1 MSLSVNLF
9 SRGIFAPPLT
19 LPNAQD
25 WLFRHA
31 QAADAEEME
40 RLVRKQLAEV
50 VAINAAIG
58 APTGQNPDMR
68 FTPADSNLAGAG
80 DGHTFLFTTLY
91 SRVPLAAAQ
100 RLLIGEVLN
109 GAPGDEAFNTAN
121 FPYAPG
127 SGAPVFIDPAL
138 FVLRFGLASSQESVA
153 LVMDETI
160 NKVLTDS
167 NVLLGVNPP
176 TGPSTRPIGLNF
188 LQVAGS
194 AKGTRFMCGA
204 GGVVFPPPAP

>member
-9 SRGIFAPPLT
+9 SRGIFPGNP
-19 LPNAQD
+19 PNAQD

-58 APTGQNPDMR
+58 APGQGLPDMR
-68 FTPADSNLAGAG
+68 FTPVDSNLAGAG

-91 SRVPLAAAQ
+91 SRVPLAAPQ
-100 RLLIGEVLN
+100 RLLIGGLLD
-109 GAPGDEAFNTAN
+109 GPPSDEAFNTAN
-121 FPYAPG
+121 WPYLT
-127 SGAPVFIDPAL
+127 GAPVFIDPAL
-138 FVLRFGLASSQESVA
+138 FVLRFGLASSQEAVA

-167 NVLLGVNPP
+167 NVLLGVTPP

>member
-9 SRGIFAPPLT
+9 SRGLFAPLT
-19 LPNAQD
+19 AANAPD

-40 RLVRKQLAEV
+40 AVVLKQLAEV

-58 APTGQNPDMR
+58 APTGQSPDMR
-68 FTPADSNLAGAG
+68 FTPVDSNLAGAG
-80 DGHTFLFTTLY
+80 DGHTFIFTTLY
-91 SRVPLAAAQ
+91 ARVPLAASQ
-100 RLLIGEVLN
+100 RLLIGGLLD
-109 GAPGDEAFNTAN
+109 GPPSDAAFNTAN
-121 FPYAPG
+121 FPYTT
-127 SGAPVFIDPAL
+127 GAPVFIDPAL
-138 FVLRFGLASSQESVA
+138 FVLRFGLASSQDALA

-167 NVLLGVNPP
+167 NALLGVTPS

>member
-9 SRGIFAPPLT
+9 SRGLYAPLT
-19 LPNAQD
+19 PVNAQD

-68 FTPADSNLAGAG
+68 FTPVDSNLAGAG
-80 DGHTFLFTTLY
+80 DGHTFIFTTLY
-91 SRVPLAAAQ
+91 SRVPLAAPQ
-100 RLLIGEVLN
+100 RLLIGGLLD
-109 GAPGDEAFNTAN
+109 GGGSDAAYNTAN
-121 FPYAPG
+121 FPYSTVG
-127 SGAPVFIDPAL
+127 VPVFIDPSL
-138 FVLRFGLASSQESVA
+138 FVLRFGLASSQEAVA

-167 NVLLGVNPP
+167 NVLLGVTPP

-204 GGVVFPPPAP
+204 GGVVFPPPAR